1 MLNHPSDKE
10 GKASSPYIELA
21 IYLAV
26 ILSVI
31 ALPILILGL

>member
-21 IYLAV
+21 IYLAI
-26 ILSVI
+26 ILGGI
-31 ALPILILGL
+31 GLLILTVGL